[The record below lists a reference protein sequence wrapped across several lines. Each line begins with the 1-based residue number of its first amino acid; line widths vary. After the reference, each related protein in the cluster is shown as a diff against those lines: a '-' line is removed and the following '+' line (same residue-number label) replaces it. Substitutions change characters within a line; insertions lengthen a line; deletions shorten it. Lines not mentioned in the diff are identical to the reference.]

1 MEVELQPQTKLKA
14 RWLWKMRLF
23 HIFCCWDILK
33 HWLKIVI
40 LLWFLCVKCIEWNA
54 WNKLFHP
61 VTSFSNVWISVSQ
74 NISHPRLSFFFFSY
88 LPVCLSVPSYNVLV
102 TPSLIRSW
110 MDPFFSFF
118 IVIIVVSNF
127 ARISYLYYLTQ
138 LVSFTTLLIS
148 LSTSTL

>member
-74 NISHPRLSFFFFSY
+74 NISHPRLSFFFFHIYQSA
-88 LPVCLSVPSYNVLV
+88 CLSHPTMYWWLHLSSDHEW
-102 TPSLIRSW
+102 TPFSLSSLW
-110 MDPFFSFF
+110 SLL
-118 IVIIVVSNF
+118 S
-127 ARISYLYYLTQ
+127 Q
-138 LVSFTTLLIS
+138 TLLEFPIYII
-148 LSTSTL
+148 